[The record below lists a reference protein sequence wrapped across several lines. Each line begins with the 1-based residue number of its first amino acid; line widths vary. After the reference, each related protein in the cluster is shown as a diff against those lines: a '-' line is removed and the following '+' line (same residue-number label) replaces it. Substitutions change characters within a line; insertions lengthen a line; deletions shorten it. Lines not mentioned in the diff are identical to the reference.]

1 MTDLTHE
8 QLVARA
14 IVAENATAITQL
26 SIISGLATG
35 LGSDGATFARQRDE
49 YLGNFPRVVER
60 AKHSDPRVP
69 WEVCVEIAVQHE
81 VHKFHGMYP
90 GAVHGAV
97 YLAAA
102 TSMAQRIKNTVYMAE
117 KAEATVH

>member
-1 MTDLTHE
+1 MQDLTHE

-26 SIISGLATG
+26 SIIGGLAG
-35 LGSDGATFARQRDE
+35 SLGADASAFTAQRNE
-49 YLGNFPRVVER
+49 YLNQFLMVVEK
-60 AKHSDPRVP
+60 ANHADPAVP
-69 WEVCVEIAVQHE
+69 WEVCVEVAVQHE

-102 TSMAQRIKNTVYMAE
+102 TAMAKTIKDTVYMAE
-117 KAEATVH
+117 KKEATVQ